1 MRIIGG
7 SLKGSKLY
15 FPEDNN
21 TRPLKDLVR
30 ESIFNLINHSNKIMI
45 KLDKKNISDVY
56 AGTGSFG
63 LECLS
68 RGAKKISFIE
78 SNKNSLEILEKNI
91 DKLKV
96 KEKIK
101 LFHADAIEVIN
112 NDENFK
118 NPFDLIFCDPPYKD
132 MNIKK
137 IIYLIYKKKLL
148 KKNGMIILHRNKK
161 TIDSFPDFFDTIETR
176 VYGISKIVFGKFLI

>member
-7 SLKGSKLY
+7 NLKGSKLY

-45 KLDKKNISDVY
+45 KLDKKNILDVY

-78 SNKNSLEILEKNI
+78 SNKNSLEILENNLSPYHIYDNFLLQSYFNGLWPSIHGKTILSNKI
-91 DKLKV
+91 YQYKLK
-96 KEKIK
+96 KMNNC
-101 LFHADAIEVIN
+101 IN
-112 NDENFK
+112 IASKKQN
-118 NPFDLIFCDPPYKD
+118 IF
-132 MNIKK
+132 
-137 IIYLIYKKKLL
+137 
-148 KKNGMIILHRNKK
+148 
-161 TIDSFPDFFDTIETR
+161 
-176 VYGISKIVFGKFLI
+176 

>member
-7 SLKGSKLY
+7 YLKGSKLY
-15 FPEDNN
+15 LPEDDK

-45 KLDKKNISDVY
+45 KLYQTDVLDVY

-68 RGAKKISFIE
+68 RGSKNIAFIE
-78 SNKNSLEILEKNI
+78 NNNNSIKILEKNI

-96 KEKIK
+96 KAKTK
-101 LFHADAIEVIN
+101 LIQGDALKVIN
-112 NDENFK
+112 NDGNFK
-118 NPFDLIFCDPPYKD
+118 KTFNIIFCDPPYKD
-132 MNIKK
+132 ENIKK
-137 IIYLIYKKKLL
+137 IIHLIYKKKLL
-148 KKNGMIILHRNKK
+148 KKKGIIILHRNKK
-161 TIDSFPDFFDTIETR
+161 TIDNLPDFFDTVEIR
-176 VYGISKIVFGKFLI
+176 NYGISKIIFGRFLS